1 MLSCAYKLIKSCLS
15 DFYISNESINMQFHI
30 FFFGNNAILRLLGG
44 IYLEHKIGEKEAEA
58 LCSKTGAESG
68 EKGRNDL
75 CK

>member
-1 MLSCAYKLIKSCLS
+1 M
-15 DFYISNESINMQFHI
+15 NPSICNSTFLF

-44 IYLEHKIGEKEAEA
+44 MYLEHKIGEKEAEA